1 MSGLAE
7 HDERSE
13 LRQPPGA
20 ERWWQDSAFLVWNDH
35 DTGIGGV
42 FRIGHEPHHEG
53 GISALWF
60 GLVTRD
66 GQRYRRNVSAPLT
79 TADRRDDGF
88 GALEG
93 CYRITYD
100 GRVRYHV
107 VDDDVRVDLA
117 VEDFFPRTDF
127 FPSDAGTVS
136 DDFASAHFE
145 VSGRITGTVL
155 LGGREYVV
163 DGLCHRDRSW
173 GVRRWD
179 TLLNHRWIP
188 GTFGPDLSFGSI
200 AWHGIDGT
208 IRQFGYVV
216 RDGVVTHAEQV
227 DITVVLEADGTTYR
241 AGRGVWTLPGGEEF
255 VIDCEPYDAL
265 LFEHHNVGDV
275 DAICELVR
283 DGRRGF
289 CDLAVST
296 NPRAGH
302 GPITAALR
310 ATSVD
315 GLSRRR

>member
-13 LRQPPGA
+13 LRQPAGP

-35 DTGIGGV
+35 DAGIGGV
-42 FRIGHEPHHEG
+42 FRIGHEPHHDG
-53 GISALWF
+53 GIGALWF

-66 GQRYRRNVSAPLT
+66 GRRYRRNVSAPLT
-79 TADRRDDGF
+79 AADRRDDGF
-88 GALEG
+88 GALDG
-93 CYRITYD
+93 RYRITYD

-107 VDDDVRVDLA
+107 VDDDVRVDLT

-136 DDFASAHFE
+136 DDFASSHFE
-145 VSGRITGTVL
+145 VSGRITGTVR
-155 LGGREYVV
+155 LGDRDHVV

-200 AWHGIDGT
+200 AWHAIDGT

-227 DITVVLEADGTTYR
+227 DITVVMEADGTTYR
-241 AGRGVWTLPGGEEF
+241 AGRGVWTLPGGESF
-255 VIDCEPYDAL
+255 VIDCAPYDAMV
-265 LFEHHNVGDV
+265 FEHHGVGDV
-275 DAICELVR
+275 DAICELER

-296 NPRAGH
+296 NPRAGR

-310 ATSVD
+310 ATNVD
-315 GLSRRR
+315 GLSHRG